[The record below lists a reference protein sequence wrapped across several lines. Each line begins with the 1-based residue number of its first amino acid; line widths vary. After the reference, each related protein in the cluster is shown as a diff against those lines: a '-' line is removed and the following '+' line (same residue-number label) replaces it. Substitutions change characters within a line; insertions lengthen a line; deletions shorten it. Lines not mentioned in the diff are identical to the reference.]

1 MNKSNNKTNR
11 NNLDFRLTKIA
22 AKILLII
29 IIINGGLFSSAFA
42 QCNYAPAIPDYS
54 FGNAGEVTTNINPT
68 EFGADIVV
76 QPDGKVIIAGNSL
89 STGSTGWDFTII
101 RYNPNGS
108 IDTTFG
114 TSGIAKLDFSNRIDL
129 VSGIALQSNGKIVL
143 VGSTC
148 VQNDNNSC
156 NFAIARLNPNGIP
169 DITFGNLRNAGKITT
184 DFAGLLDDASKVA
197 IQTDGKI
204 VVVGRTLINAGNFN
218 YAIVRYNSN
227 GTLDTSFNG
236 DGKAAFSVSNGGA
249 NDLAIQP
256 DGKIVA
262 VGSGNSDFGVLRVT
276 SNGLPDASF
285 GNIGQA
291 SIDFGGNDI
300 ANTVA
305 LTTNGKIV
313 LGGSAQL
320 FFGAFND
327 SAIVRLNSNGTLD
340 NSFDG
345 DGKITNSLTSTN
357 DGIADIVVKP
367 SGEIISLANMDNPQ
381 TYVLFTYTANSL
393 NPCFFYYS
401 SYNADNRFLAALA
414 TQGSKFYTAGAVSIN
429 QFDFL
434 VMVLETNIPM

>member
-1 MNKSNNKTNR
+1 MNNKKNR
-11 NNLDFRLTKIA
+11 NNLDFGLTKIM
-22 AKILLII
+22 AKLLLII

-54 FGNAGEVTTNINPT
+54 FGSAGEVTTNINPI
-68 EFGADIVV
+68 EYGKDIVV
-76 QPDGKVIIAGNSL
+76 QPDGKVIVAGNSL

-101 RYNPNGS
+101 RYNANGS

-114 TSGIAKLDFSNRIDL
+114 TSGIAKLDFSNRVDL

-156 NFAIARLNPNGIP
+156 NFAIARLNSNGSL
-169 DITFGNLRNAGKITT
+169 DNTFGGFRNGGKITT
-184 DFAGLLDDASKVA
+184 DFAGLNDEASKVA

-227 GTLDTSFNG
+227 GTLDTGFNG
-236 DGKAAFSVSNGGA
+236 DGKAAFSLGNAGA
-249 NDLAIQP
+249 NDLAIQT

-262 VGSGNSDFGVLRVT
+262 VGSGNFDFGILRLT
-276 SNGLPDASF
+276 SNGFPDVSF
-285 GNIGQA
+285 GSVGQV
-291 SIDFGGNDI
+291 SIDFGGNDV

-305 LTTNGKIV
+305 LTTDGKIV

-327 SAIVRLNSNGTLD
+327 SAIVRLNTNGTLD

-345 DGKITNSLTSTN
+345 DGKITNSLTPTN
-357 DGIADIVVKP
+357 DGIADIVVKS
-367 SGEIISLANMDNPQ
+367 SGEVISIANMDHPQ

-401 SYNADNRFLAALA
+401 SYVADNRSLVGL
-414 TQGSKFYTAGAVSIN
+414 TSQGSKFFMTGARSGN
-429 QFDFL
+429 DYDFW
-434 VMVLETNIPM
+434 VVVLETNIPM